1 MTKLQQPDG
10 KHMPN
15 AGGAVS
21 TTYRPKYVPAT
32 QDIRETFDDEIAALG
47 GDVCDVYEDG
57 DRLFARAVLPVDTEV
72 RPGDRVRAGVAV
84 RASGP
89 DIMVHPY
96 TFRQVC
102 TNGAIA
108 AHALE
113 TRRLERTYST
123 EVFVSG
129 YDLAVALTELRLA
142 VRACAAKEAFEVV
155 AGEMRTAA
163 EVEADL
169 ALHLGPALASLPRSM
184 TAQWL
189 PMIFRSFEESG
200 DRSAFGLLNAVTAV
214 ARDISDPEVQWTL
227 EQLGGTTPA
236 RLSLSPK
243 AREVLVGA

>member
-32 QDIRETFDDEIAALG
+32 QDIRETFGDE
-47 GDVCDVYEDG
+47 
-57 DRLFARAVLPVDTEV
+57 
-72 RPGDRVRAGVAV
+72 
-84 RASGP
+84 
-89 DIMVHPY
+89 
-96 TFRQVC
+96 
-102 TNGAIA
+102 IA

-113 TRRLERTYST
+113 TRRFERTYST

-189 PMIFRSFEESG
+189 PMIFRSFEEG
-200 DRSAFGLLNAVTAV
+200 EDRSAFGLLNAVTAV
-214 ARDISDPEVQWTL
+214 ARDISDPEVRWTL

-236 RLSLSPK
+236 RLSRSPK